1 MEKRCSMCNNPL
13 DEWDLQEDFSF
24 SRWIGYGS
32 KYDLNKL
39 DIQLCCTCFDKVL
52 DFVLPKCKNKIL
64 QEYEIRSENGRL
76 QAYLVEGRQRAYTGG
91 KRLLRLLSK
100 HLKGEIDDELFAHG
114 HFLITQEEYMKEYKK
129 YIDFC
134 DEAQEDIRVE
144 K

>member
-1 MEKRCSMCNNPL
+1 MCNNPL
-13 DEWDLQEDFSF
+13 DEWDLQEDFFF

-76 QAYLVEGRQRAYTGG
+76 QAYLVEGR
-91 KRLLRLLSK
+91 
-100 HLKGEIDDELFAHG
+100 
-114 HFLITQEEYMKEYKK
+114 
-129 YIDFC
+129 
-134 DEAQEDIRVE
+134 
-144 K
+144 